1 MPLTNNPLR
10 QYFRRPAIYL
20 SLPSKGEGYASD
32 VLDMPETGEFP
43 VYPMTAIDEITSRTP
58 DALFNGTAIVDLIK
72 SCVPNILDPWRIST
86 IDLDAILI
94 AIKSASQGNSMEI
107 ESECPSC
114 KELASYGINLIGV
127 LQTLKSGDYTKELKS
142 GDLMIKFRP
151 LIYKEMNEAGVNQFE
166 IQKVFANLEN
176 IPEDQRL
183 QQTQKAI
190 VAITEITMK
199 ILSKTI
205 EYINTPSGVVTETEF
220 ILDFLQN
227 CDKDIYA
234 EIRDYH
240 AKLKEETQLRPQKIK
255 CIHCQHEYEQAVVIN
270 PTDFFG

>member
-1 MPLTNNPLR
+1 MPISNNPLR

-86 IDLDAILI
+86 VDLDAILI

-127 LQTLKSGDYTKELKS
+127 LQTLKSGDYSKELKS

-199 ILSKTI
+199 ILAKTI
-205 EYINTPSGVVTETEF
+205 EYIRAPSGIVSETEF

-240 AKLKEETQLRPQKIK
+240 AKLKEDTQLRPQKIK